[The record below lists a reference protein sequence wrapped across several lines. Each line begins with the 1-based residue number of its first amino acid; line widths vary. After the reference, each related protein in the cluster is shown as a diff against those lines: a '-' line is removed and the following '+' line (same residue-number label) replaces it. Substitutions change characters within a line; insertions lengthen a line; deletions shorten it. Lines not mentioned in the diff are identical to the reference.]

1 VVSSD
6 DRRLL
11 RRTLSG
17 GLSVH
22 AELADVCGGPANE
35 LVLDRRGRAYVGEL
49 GFDVFANA
57 PASTANLLRVDP
69 DGAVS
74 IVADELLFPNGSAIT
89 PDGGTLLICESF
101 GGRIAAFSILGD
113 GSLTDRRAWG
123 VMGAAVDPS
132 ADDWGPLLERQFSP
146 DGMTLDAEGHV
157 WVCDPAN
164 ARCARLAPGGRVVA
178 ELAMPDGVTAFG
190 CVLGSADGRTLLVTA
205 APHEP
210 QGRPDSVVLTARVA
224 VPGVQPAARLAYM
237 SWDPAFHAQATARHV
252 EDRRGVERGITF
264 DRRSPLAS
272 GPCVPSDVGPPR
284 EPGERLRQRRRRS

>member
-1 VVSSD
+1 MRRRLMRVDTLFDGGILFEAPRWHAGAWWVSDILGGRVLELTETGALASEIVMDTRPAGLGWLPDGTLLVVSSD

-22 AELADVCGGPANE
+22 AELAEVCGGPANE
-35 LVLDRRGRAYVGEL
+35 LVLDRWGRAYVGEL
-49 GFDVFANA
+49 GFDVFASA

-69 DGAVS
+69 DGVVS

-101 GGRIAAFSILGD
+101 GGRIAAFSILDD
-113 GSLTDRRAWG
+113 GSLADRRAWG

-132 ADDWGPLLERQFSP
+132 ADDWGPLLARQFAP

-178 ELAMPDGVTAFG
+178 ELAMPDGLTAFG
-190 CVLGSADGRTLLVTA
+190 CALGSADGRTLLVTA

-210 QGRPDSVVLTARVA
+210 RGRPDSVVLTARVA
-224 VPGVQPAARLAYM
+224 VPGV
-237 SWDPAFHAQATARHV
+237 
-252 EDRRGVERGITF
+252 
-264 DRRSPLAS
+264 
-272 GPCVPSDVGPPR
+272 
-284 EPGERLRQRRRRS
+284 